1 MKIVSVLLAFGMLC
15 STICEADL
23 ALDQSSTTKT
33 VELNN
38 ETPLFVPESGPIAVQ
53 ESSDKADTPGEGI
66 DHGAG
71 GWVGVVPDIGS
82 GGWGGD
88 VAGGGSGGSGEGID
102 HGSGGWTGVVA
113 DGGSGGWTGDI
124 AGGGSGGSGEGLG
137 VVADGGTG
145 GWTGDIADGGTGK

>member
-71 GWVGVVPDIGS
+71 GWVGI
-82 GGWGGD
+82 
-88 VAGGGSGGSGEGID
+88 
-102 HGSGGWTGVVA
+102 VA